1 MHLFPV
7 YVHILSSLYSGKYLL
22 RPYYMPNTAF
32 LAPTD
37 ESPFLNDTDQDCA
50 QQLLKEG
57 EKKP

>member
-1 MHLFPV
+1 
-7 YVHILSSLYSGKYLL
+7 
-22 RPYYMPNTAF
+22 MPNTAF